1 MTRRRL
7 PAALLLAGGFL
18 AGLLVTHQVTAP
30 ASPLPAEP
38 PVIRAPVQASASLP
52 DLTDVATR
60 AVQATA
66 NIASR
71 TLQPNRPI
79 VRDPLFEYFF
89 GGRMPSSIQS
99 ESLGSGVIVS
109 ADGYVLTN
117 QHVIGDSRAEVSVT
131 LPDDREL
138 RGRIVGIDQM
148 TDLAVVKVEATG
160 LTPLPWGD
168 SDQLQLAQW
177 VLAIGN
183 PFALNHSVSL
193 GIVSAVGRASPHL
206 SQYTDFIQT
215 DAAINPG
222 NSGGALVNARGEL
235 VGVNSAIAS
244 ETGGYQGI
252 SFAIPSNL
260 ARRIM
265 DELIE
270 HGEVRWGAIDGVGIQ
285 ALTASLR
292 RMVGYDAA
300 VGVIVT
306 EMFEDSAAYLA
317 GLRPG
322 DVIVTFNDQDV
333 TDYQLFTR
341 LLADSQPGT
350 SVRFG
355 VVRRERER
363 QRTLTFEVPVVPA
376 SRRR

>member
-1 MTRRRL
+1 
-7 PAALLLAGGFL
+7 
-18 AGLLVTHQVTAP
+18 
-30 ASPLPAEP
+30 
-38 PVIRAPVQASASLP
+38 
-52 DLTDVATR
+52 
-60 AVQATA
+60 
-66 NIASR
+66 
-71 TLQPNRPI
+71 
-79 VRDPLFEYFF
+79 
-89 GGRMPSSIQS
+89 
-99 ESLGSGVIVS
+99 
-109 ADGYVLTN
+109 
-117 QHVIGDSRAEVSVT
+117 
-131 LPDDREL
+131 L

>member
-38 PVIRAPVQASASLP
+38 PVIRAPAQASANLP

>member
-38 PVIRAPVQASASLP
+38 PVIRAPAQASANLP

-117 QHVIGDSRAEVSVT
+117 QHVIGDGRAEVSVT